1 MGKII
6 SVSNQKGGV
15 GKTTTAINLAAGLAE
30 HGNKILLIDSDAQ
43 GNSTSGLGINREAIS
58 LGLHDAIID
67 ELPLIELILD
77 TGYDNFHVIAATK
90 DLSGVDAELF
100 QIERREQR
108 LKEGLNILKQEYDYI
123 IIDCPPSLTLLT
135 VNALTAAD
143 SVLIPL
149 QTEYYALEGLGQ
161 LLGAINL
168 IRLGLNPDLAIEG
181 ILLTMFDRRTRLSLQ
196 VVNEVQSFFMGRE
209 YVFDTIIPRN
219 VRLSE
224 APSYGK
230 PALYYDASSTG
241 AQAYREL
248 SKEFLRKQAEVL
260 SAC

>member
-15 GKTTTAINLAAGLAE
+15 GKTTTAINLSAGLAE
-30 HGNKILLIDSDAQ
+30 HGHKVLLIDTDAQ
-43 GNSTSGLGINREAIS
+43 GNSTSGLGINRENIS

-67 ELPLIELILD
+67 EFPLIEIIID
-77 TGYDNFHVIAATK
+77 TGYDNFHAIPSTR

-100 QIERREQR
+100 QIERRERR
-108 LKEGLNILKQEYDYI
+108 LKEGLHILKQEYDYI

-181 ILLTMFDRRTRLSLQ
+181 IVLTMFDKRTRLSMQ
-196 VVNEVQSFFMGRE
+196 VVNEVQCFFRDRE

-230 PALYYDASSTG
+230 PALYYDPSSIG
-241 AQAYREL
+241 AQAYRAL
-248 SKEFLRKQAEVL
+248 SKEFLKKQAGML
-260 SAC
+260 SVC